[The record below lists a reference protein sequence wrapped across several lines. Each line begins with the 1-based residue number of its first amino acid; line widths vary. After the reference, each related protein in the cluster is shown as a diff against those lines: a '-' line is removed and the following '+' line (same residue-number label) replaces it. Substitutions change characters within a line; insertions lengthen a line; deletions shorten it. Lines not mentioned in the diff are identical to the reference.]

1 MILKIFLTLLFLHG
15 LVLNASSSS
24 SSSEEEDGG
33 SSEKDSG
40 EHHPKGV
47 PHGGHWGYEDQAAW
61 SSEFSHCSG
70 KSQSPIDID
79 TRRALYDRS
88 LPPITLEDYDLTD
101 SSALTLLNNGHTLQL
116 VLPNTMRITSG
127 FDNEFRAAQ
136 LHFHWGTKEVPGSE
150 HTIDNVHF
158 PAEIHIVHYN
168 SKYANLSEAASKS
181 DGLAVLGGFIGIGL
195 HENDNY
201 EKILSALADVSI
213 EESNTEI
220 PAFNVRHLLP
230 NKLER
235 FYRYNGSLTTPPC
248 FQTVNWTMFNDTITV
263 SRRQVSNDTITVSRR
278 PVSNDTITV
287 SRRQVSNDT
296 ITVSRMQVSNDSII
310 VSRWQV
316 SNDTITVS
324 RRQVSND
331 SIIVQVS
338 NDTITVSR
346 RQLAALEDTLKA
358 GQHQHLTK
366 NFRAP
371 QLLHGRH
378 VLASFTDT
386 PTIVVAGHPSISIN
400 TLSETDASNSEG
412 PSTGPS
418 EVLARGDILAIAFGA
433 LFAVTLLLFTL
444 YAYQQRKKYSSI
456 KKDSRQNVIYKPAT
470 KEEA

>member
-1 MILKIFLTLLFLHG
+1 MILKIFLTFLFLHG

-88 LPPITLEDYDLTD
+88 LPPITLEGYDLTD
-101 SSALTLLNNGHTLQL
+101 SLALTLLNNGHTLQL

-136 LHFHWGTKEVPGSE
+136 LHFHWGTK
-150 HTIDNVHF
+150 
-158 PAEIHIVHYN
+158 EIHIVHYN

-263 SRRQVSNDTITVSRR
+263 SRRQ
-278 PVSNDTITV
+278 
-287 SRRQVSNDT
+287 
-296 ITVSRMQVSNDSII
+296 
-310 VSRWQV
+310 
-316 SNDTITVS
+316 
-324 RRQVSND
+324 
-331 SIIVQVS
+331 
-338 NDTITVSR
+338 
-346 RQLAALEDTLKA
+346 LAALEDTLKA

-386 PTIVVAGHPSISIN
+386 PTIIVAGHPGISIN

-444 YAYQQRKKYSSI
+444 YAYQQRKKYLSKRTPDRTLSTNQQL
-456 KKDSRQNVIYKPAT
+456 KKRHRCHWKGILFRFHIQTIFNKN
-470 KEEA
+470 

>member
-263 SRRQVSNDTITVSRR
+263 SRRQ
-278 PVSNDTITV
+278 
-287 SRRQVSNDT
+287 
-296 ITVSRMQVSNDSII
+296 
-310 VSRWQV
+310 
-316 SNDTITVS
+316 
-324 RRQVSND
+324 
-331 SIIVQVS
+331 
-338 NDTITVSR
+338 
-346 RQLAALEDTLKA
+346 LGALEDTLKA

-433 LFAVTLLLFTL
+433 LFAITLLLFTL
-444 YAYQQRKKYSSI
+444 YAYQQRKRYS
-456 KKDSRQNVIYKPAT
+456 R
-470 KEEA
+470 

>member
-263 SRRQVSNDTITVSRR
+263 SRRQ
-278 PVSNDTITV
+278 
-287 SRRQVSNDT
+287 
-296 ITVSRMQVSNDSII
+296 
-310 VSRWQV
+310 
-316 SNDTITVS
+316 
-324 RRQVSND
+324 
-331 SIIVQVS
+331 
-338 NDTITVSR
+338 
-346 RQLAALEDTLKA
+346 LGALEDTLKA

-433 LFAVTLLLFTL
+433 LFAITLLLFTL
-444 YAYQQRKKYSSI
+444 YAYQQRKRYSSI

>member
-88 LPPITLEDYDLTD
+88 LPLITLEDYDLTD

-263 SRRQVSNDTITVSRR
+263 SRRQ
-278 PVSNDTITV
+278 
-287 SRRQVSNDT
+287 
-296 ITVSRMQVSNDSII
+296 
-310 VSRWQV
+310 
-316 SNDTITVS
+316 
-324 RRQVSND
+324 
-331 SIIVQVS
+331 
-338 NDTITVSR
+338 
-346 RQLAALEDTLKA
+346 LGALEDTLKA